1 MIRNETI
8 LKMRKIISVMT
19 ISAMLLSIAGASVLK
34 ANASIFPI
42 DDNPNYISKD
52 RSLDYTGL
60 GMQFAMNK
68 TVDLTGTG
76 VDVTIT
82 DAERNSILES
92 VAKDAEEFVK
102 EHQKNFYIS
111 ILRDELEAISSTYR
125 RTVITV
131 NPDGTSTPETTDI
144 RTIFGKC
151 RNQDGVWMD
160 ADGDQPGNMPIL
172 IPKMVQE
179 EDLFFGIVDT
189 IYDKIE
195 EIDNTFLG
203 WDYYEDLAEEIY
215 DTYIGSF
222 DPRTSAK
229 PAWVPDGVTR
239 DDSKDFYN
247 EIDKIIELKTQEMY
261 NNKINTLFV
270 KKLGKQLDVKFSFAL
285 EELSATGSEN
295 NKFGVDG
302 KEVKRGKLL
311 SGKSQMPFSEV
322 DFAADDHIYDEILN
336 EDMNNILSGEED
348 NPKNNRDGR
357 DVFTHSL
364 IFDLGQLRSSDD
376 SQYAYSENMERSLED
391 GWEGWHFLLEV
402 GDSLTTYDVFWPLWS
417 YVQTFNLH
425 LNPAVMYTVDNV
437 RADVITDAV
446 FDDSGKLTSISK
458 SILPVDR
465 ELSREIDY
473 FAPVKRSAPEYID
486 MSEDGRYR
494 FKLVESKIDP
504 VKLPNGAEFKDN
516 NEEKIVDIVISN
528 GKVES
533 VEAYETVADYVKCRD
548 LAKAADNTYDKNMH
562 KKLTNAILNG
572 MPSFTNSVKEDPKKS
587 KVIVKYE
594 DEEENKLTEDEE
606 LEGEVGEEYVTEELT
621 FDGYTLKETRGEVK
635 GVYESQ
641 HKEVIYVYKKTADT
655 ETVKSASK
663 SADTGDRTPI
673 VAFIALLAVCATVI
687 AAIVIKRRNGAGK
700 R

>member
-1 MIRNETI
+1 MIKNETI

-82 DAERNSILES
+82 DAERNSILEG

-102 EHQKNFYIS
+102 EHQKKFYIS

-151 RNQDGVWMD
+151 RNQDGEWMD

-189 IYDKIE
+189 IYDKIA

-215 DTYIGSF
+215 DTYIDSF

-247 EIDKIIELKTQEMY
+247 EIDKIIELKTQELY

-285 EELSATGSEN
+285 EELSATGAEN

-302 KEVKRGKLL
+302 TKVKRGKLV

-336 EDMNNILSGEED
+336 EDMNNILSGGED
-348 NPKNNRDGR
+348 NAKNNRDGR

-376 SQYAYSENMERSLED
+376 SQYSYSENMERSLED

-446 FDDSGKLTSISK
+446 FDDSGKLRLKRIVNLFIGDSSALRQHFFFKAFNEGSDFVLAFKNQIMELIVVFDVIFVVGPGGSVCVFHIDGTS
-458 SILPVDR
+458 
-465 ELSREIDY
+465 
-473 FAPVKRSAPEYID
+473 KRPLEAVRRVVR
-486 MSEDGRYR
+486 G
-494 FKLVESKIDP
+494 
-504 VKLPNGAEFKDN
+504 
-516 NEEKIVDIVISN
+516 IVHFLIEHGLDLAVHGGINVQTAAVQQRI
-528 GKVES
+528 GIGF
-533 VEAYETVADYVKCRD
+533 TVA
-548 LAKAADNTYDKNMH
+548 
-562 KKLTNAILNG
+562 
-572 MPSFTNSVKEDPKKS
+572 
-587 KVIVKYE
+587 
-594 DEEENKLTEDEE
+594 
-606 LEGEVGEEYVTEELT
+606 
-621 FDGYTLKETRGEVK
+621 
-635 GVYESQ
+635 
-641 HKEVIYVYKKTADT
+641 
-655 ETVKSASK
+655 
-663 SADTGDRTPI
+663 
-673 VAFIALLAVCATVI
+673 
-687 AAIVIKRRNGAGK
+687 
-700 R
+700 